1 MFEGLG
7 GPIRSDRADLSG
19 IDPTLESCC
28 QREIESNRKLNAVE
42 TTLRRHDRIALAER
56 RRRNVIDDLKFG
68 SGCRCCYDPNM
79 DGGEYIAL
87 IEMRASVGNLPE
99 QVSNET
105 QLNLK
110 IEQKSNESDSDDDSE
125 FDYLLDEDL
134 PVPGTAGGGDNALM
148 AHHQDRVKE
157 LQLFMM
163 MNESAREHGFGVHR
177 QLHPERVLHAAGL
190 GMGWV
195 RGNRAAA
202 IPPAAI
208 IHLYDPESTMSAS
221 LDVCLEKLGEEYRGT
236 KYVRAGG
243 RATLTMNED
252 LARESLPK
260 LTRDT
265 LPALIA
271 VRDGVVVACC
281 PQLSSLGD
289 ARAGKVEPHAVEAW
303 LDNAR
308 VLLREVPLEFEDY
321 CRIRPEEDAL
331 LENMMREKAK
341 LAELP
346 PENIYN
352 CGVKGCCKTF
362 RHQHV
367 GVKNDEQSGLL
378 LCQDIALGT
387 S

>member
-28 QREIESNRKLNAVE
+28 QREIESNRKLDAVE

-87 IEMRASVGNLPE
+87 IEMKASVGTLSE
-99 QVSNET
+99 QVCNEA

-110 IEQKSNESDSDDDSE
+110 TEQESNESDSDDDSE

-190 GMGWV
+190 GMGGV

-221 LDVCLEKLGEEYRGT
+221 LDVCKRYFTSPHCSERWSCRG
-236 KYVRAGG
+236 
-243 RATLTMNED
+243 M
-252 LARESLPK
+252 
-260 LTRDT
+260 
-265 LPALIA
+265 
-271 VRDGVVVACC
+271 
-281 PQLSSLGD
+281 LSSTIIFG
-289 ARAGKVEPHAVEAW
+289 
-303 LDNAR
+303 
-308 VLLREVPLEFEDY
+308 
-321 CRIRPEEDAL
+321 
-331 LENMMREKAK
+331 
-341 LAELP
+341 
-346 PENIYN
+346 
-352 CGVKGCCKTF
+352 GCT
-362 RHQHV
+362 
-367 GVKNDEQSGLL
+367 SG
-378 LCQDIALGT
+378 
-387 S
+387 

>member
-1 MFEGLG
+1 MSSSFLRFK
-7 GPIRSDRADLSG
+7 IN
-19 IDPTLESCC
+19 TLK
-28 QREIESNRKLNAVE
+28 IESNRKINAVE

-87 IEMRASVGNLPE
+87 IEMRAAEGNSIDNEKQFNPARE
-99 QVSNET
+99 QE
-105 QLNLK
+105 
-110 IEQKSNESDSDDDSE
+110 SNESDSDDDSE

-134 PVPGTAGGGDNALM
+134 PIPGTTDGSENAFM
-148 AHHQDRVKE
+148 AHQQDRMEE
-157 LQLFMM
+157 LQLLMM
-163 MNESAREHGFGVHR
+163 INESAQQHGFGVHR
-177 QLHPERVLHAAGL
+177 QFHPQRVLHAAGL
-190 GMGWV
+190 GMGGV

-202 IPPAAI
+202 IPPVAV
-208 IHLYDPESTMSAS
+208 IHLFDPESTMSAS
-221 LDVCLEKLGEEYRGT
+221 LDLCLEKLGEQYRGT
-236 KYVRAGG
+236 KFVRAGG
-243 RATLTMNED
+243 RATLSMNAA
-252 LARESLPK
+252 LASESLPK
-260 LTRDT
+260 LTRET

-303 LDNAR
+303 LNNAR
-308 VLLREVPLEFEDY
+308 ALLRDVPLEYEDY

-346 PENIYN
+346 PDQIYN
-352 CGVKGCCKTF
+352 CGVDGCCKTF
-362 RHQHV
+362 RHEHV
-367 GVKNDEQSGLL
+367 GIKNNEQSGLV
-378 LCQDIALGT
+378 LCEEIALGT
-387 S
+387 QPTSI